1 MSRGAARN
9 RESRNGA
16 FRCTFE
22 IVTAELLDHLQ
33 HALTSAYAIEREL
46 AGGGMS
52 RVFVAEE
59 RALGR
64 RVVVKVLSPDLAA
77 GVSVERFRREIQVTA
92 RLQHPHI
99 VPILSAGEMDGLPF
113 YTMPFVEGESLR
125 VRLVRVGAMGVGHVV
140 NIVRD
145 VARALEFAHEKGIVH
160 RDIKP
165 DNILLAGESATVTD
179 FGIAKA
185 IAAARVTE
193 ADDALTMLGVAL
205 GTPQYMAPEQIAADP
220 MIDRRADLYSLG
232 CVAYELLAGEPP
244 FAGRSSSALFRAHLL
259 EEPPPIAA
267 KRTDVPEALVE
278 LITRCLAK
286 DPALRPAC
294 ARDLLALLDR
304 ASSVVATSATGA
316 APARDALAIAVLPF
330 ANVNADAEGEHF
342 ADGLTEE
349 VITDLSML
357 KMLRVTSRQS
367 AMRFKGSDKDVRA
380 IARELG
386 TRYVLTGSV
395 RRAGTNLRV
404 TAQLVD
410 ASSDTQLWAE
420 KYSGSLDDVF
430 DIQEKLSRH
439 IVEALRLRLT
449 PDEEKRIAERP
460 MRDVRAYE
468 YYLLAR
474 QQIWSFTGPSLERG
488 LQLIRQARDI
498 VGESELLLA
507 AEGLIYWQYV
517 NVGLVPVDRYDEYLQ
532 KANVCVTRMFE
543 LNPASA
549 KGFSLRGSI
558 RMHRADAPGAM
569 EDFKRALVLDRNDP
583 EALLWLGY
591 GYAVAG
597 RGPMARALMERLQ
610 QVDPLTSINQ
620 TMFGMVAMF
629 DGHHDEAL
637 RWTQRSVDVD
647 PGNPTTRM
655 VHALALAANGRAD
668 DARGLL
674 FAVASEKATMAWAR
688 LACAMAYAL
697 SGDREQVLTSITA
710 DLREAAAWD
719 DVFSWWM
726 ADCYA
731 LVGERAAALD
741 CVQRMIELGMFN
753 YPFLAEHEPFLA
765 SIRGE
770 PRFGTLL
777 EQARKLWVAFEP

>member
-1 MSRGAARN
+1 MP
-9 RESRNGA
+9 
-16 FRCTFE
+16 
-22 IVTAELLDHLQ
+22 AELRDHLQ
-33 HALTSAYAIEREL
+33 HVLTNAYTIEREL

-77 GVSVERFRREIQVTA
+77 GVNAERFRREIQVTA

-125 VRLVRVGAMGVGHVV
+125 VRLTRTGAMGVAQVV

-145 VARALEFAHEKGIVH
+145 VARALEFAHEKGVVH

-165 DNILLAGESATVTD
+165 DNILLAGDSATVTD

-185 IAAARVTE
+185 IAASRVTDGE
-193 ADDALTMLGVAL
+193 EALTQLGIAL

-220 MIDRRADLYSLG
+220 DIDHRADLYSLG
-232 CVAYELLAGEPP
+232 CVAYELFAGETP
-244 FAGRSSSALFRAHLL
+244 FAGRSGAALFRAHLL
-259 EEPPPIAA
+259 EEPARITA
-267 KRTDVPEALVE
+267 KRADVQEALCE
-278 LITRCLAK
+278 LIALCLAK
-286 DPALRPAC
+286 DPAHRPSS
-294 ARDLLALLDR
+294 ARDVLVLLDR
-304 ASSVVATSATGA
+304 ATAVGAATGA
-316 APARDALAIAVLPF
+316 VIAREALTIAVLPF
-330 ANVNADAEGEHF
+330 SNVNADAEGEHF
-342 ADGLTEE
+342 ADGLTDE

-367 AMRFKGSDKDVRA
+367 AMRLKGTDKDVRA

-386 TRYVLTGSV
+386 TRFVLTGSV

-410 ASSDTQLWAE
+410 ATSDAQVWAD
-420 KYSGSLDDVF
+420 KYTGTIDDVF

-449 PDEEKRIAERP
+449 PDEDERMAERP
-460 MRDVRAYE
+460 IRDVRAYE

-474 QQIWSFTGPSLERG
+474 QQIWSFTASSLQRG
-488 LQLIRQARDI
+488 LQLIRQAQDI
-498 VGESELLLA
+498 VGESELLLS

-517 NVGLVPVDRYDEYLQ
+517 NVGLVPVEQYDEYLQ
-532 KANVCVTRMFE
+532 RADACASRMLTMNAN
-543 LNPASA
+543 SA
-549 KGFSLRGSI
+549 KAHSLRGSV
-558 RMHRADAPGAM
+558 RMHRADSKGAM

-591 GYAVAG
+591 LYAVAG
-597 RGPMARALMERLQ
+597 RVAMARALMERLQ

-620 TMFGMVAMF
+620 TMTGIVAMF
-629 DGHHDEAL
+629 DGNYEEAL
-637 RWTQRSVDVD
+637 RWTQRSVDID
-647 PGNPTTRM
+647 PANPTSRM
-655 VHALALAANGRAD
+655 MHAHALAANGHID

-674 FAVASEKATMAWAR
+674 QSVASEKPTMAWAR
-688 LACAMAYAL
+688 LASAMAFAL
-697 SGDREQVLTSITA
+697 SGNREQVLTSITP
-710 DLREAAAWD
+710 DLRDAAATD
-719 DVFSWWM
+719 DIFSWWM

-731 LVGERAAALD
+731 LVGEREAALD
-741 CVQRMIELGMFN
+741 CVDRMIRLGMVN
-753 YPFLAEHEPFLA
+753 YPFLAQHEPFIA
-765 SIRGE
+765 PVRSE
-770 PRFGTLL
+770 PRFAELL
-777 EQARKLWVAFEP
+777 GRAKRQWDAFEP

>member
-1 MSRGAARN
+1 MP
-9 RESRNGA
+9 
-16 FRCTFE
+16 
-22 IVTAELLDHLQ
+22 VELRDHLQ
-33 HALTSAYAIEREL
+33 QALTDAYTLEREL

-77 GVSVERFRREIQVTA
+77 GVNAERFRREIQLTA

-125 VRLVRVGAMGVGHVV
+125 VRLVRTGAMGVAQVV

-145 VARALEFAHEKGIVH
+145 VARALEFAHEKGVVH

-179 FGIAKA
+179 FGIGKA
-185 IAAARVTE
+185 IAAARVASTDE
-193 ADDALTMLGVAL
+193 ALTELGIAL

-220 MIDRRADLYSLG
+220 AIDHRADLYSLG
-232 CVAYELLAGEPP
+232 CVAYELLAGETP
-244 FAGRSSSALFRAHLL
+244 FAGRSGAALFRAHLL
-259 EEPPPIAA
+259 EEPARITA
-267 KRTDVPEALVE
+267 KRADVPEPFCE
-278 LITRCLAK
+278 LIALCLAK
-286 DPALRPAC
+286 DPAHRPAS
-294 ARDLLALLDR
+294 ARGVLALLER
-304 ASSVVATSATGA
+304 ASTVVGSTATGVVI
-316 APARDALAIAVLPF
+316 AREALTIAVLPF
-330 ANVNADAEGEHF
+330 SNVNADAEGEHF
-342 ADGLTEE
+342 ADGLTDE

-367 AMRFKGSDKDVRA
+367 AMRLKGSDKDVRT

-386 TRYVLTGSV
+386 TRFVLTGSV
-395 RRAGTNLRV
+395 RRAGANLRV

-410 ASSDTQLWAE
+410 ATSDAPVWAE
-420 KYSGSLDDVF
+420 KFSGTLDDVF

-449 PDEEKRIAERP
+449 PDEDERMAERP
-460 MRDVRAYE
+460 IRDVRAYE

-474 QQIWSFTGPSLERG
+474 QQIWSFTGPSLQRG
-488 LQLIRQARDI
+488 LQLIRQAQDI
-498 VGESELLLA
+498 VGESELLLS

-532 KANVCVTRMFE
+532 KADACAARM
-543 LNPASA
+543 LTMNANSA
-549 KGFSLRGSI
+549 KAHSLRGSV
-558 RMHRADAPGAM
+558 RMHRADAKGAM

-591 GYAVAG
+591 EYAVAG
-597 RGPMARALMERLQ
+597 RVAMARALMERLQ

-620 TMFGMVAMF
+620 TMSGIVAMF
-629 DGHHDEAL
+629 EGNYEEAL
-637 RWTQRSVDVD
+637 RWTQRSVDID
-647 PGNPTTRM
+647 PGNPTSRM
-655 VHALALAANGRAD
+655 MHAHALAANGRVD

-674 FAVASEKATMAWAR
+674 QTVASEKPTMAWAR
-688 LACAMAYAL
+688 LACAMAFAL
-697 SGDREQVLTSITA
+697 SGDREQVLTSITP
-710 DLREAAAWD
+710 DLRDAAASD
-719 DVFSWWM
+719 DIFSWWM

-731 LVGERAAALD
+731 LVGEHDAALE
-741 CVQRMIELGMFN
+741 CVARMIDLGMFN
-753 YPFLAEHEPFLA
+753 YPFLAQHEPFIS

-770 PRFGTLL
+770 RRFAQLL
-777 EQARKLWVAFEP
+777 ERAKRKWDAFEP

>member
-1 MSRGAARN
+1 MHIP
-9 RESRNGA
+9 E
-16 FRCTFE
+16 
-22 IVTAELLDHLQ
+22 VTAELLDHLQ
-33 HALTSAYAIEREL
+33 TALTDAYVVEREL

-77 GVSVERFRREIQVTA
+77 GVNVERFRREIQLTA

-99 VPILSAGEMDGLPF
+99 VPILSAGEMNGLPF

-125 VRLVRVGAMGVGHVV
+125 VRLVRIGAMGVGQVV
-140 NIVRD
+140 NILRD
-145 VARALEFAHEKGIVH
+145 VARALDFAHEKGIVH

-165 DNILLAGESATVTD
+165 DNILLAGASATVTD

-185 IAAARVTE
+185 IAASRVGD
-193 ADDALTMLGVAL
+193 DDALTQLGIAL

-220 MIDRRADLYSLG
+220 AIDHRADLYSLG
-232 CVAYELLAGEPP
+232 CVAYELLAGETP
-244 FAGRSSSALFRAHLL
+244 FAGLPPAGLFRAHLL
-259 EEPPPIAA
+259 EKPAAITA
-267 KRTDVPEALVE
+267 KRADVPETLEIV
-278 LITRCLAK
+278 ISRCLAK
-286 DPALRPAC
+286 DPALRPPS
-294 ARDLLALLDR
+294 ARDVLALLD
-304 ASSVVATSATGA
+304 STSAIVASTITVGS
-316 APARDALAIAVLPF
+316 AREALTIAVLPF
-330 ANVNADAEGEHF
+330 VNLDGDAESEHF
-342 ADGLTEE
+342 ADGLTDE

-367 AMRFKGSDKDVRA
+367 AMRLKGSDKDVRT

-386 TRYVLTGSV
+386 TRYVLTGGV
-395 RRAGTNLRV
+395 RRAANNLRV

-410 ASSDTQLWAE
+410 ASSDAPVWAE
-420 KYSGSLDDVF
+420 KYSGTLDDVF

-460 MRDVRAYE
+460 IRDVRAYE

-474 QQIWSFTGPSLERG
+474 QQIWSFTAPSLERG
-488 LQLIRQARDI
+488 LQLIRQAQAI

-517 NVGLVPVDRYDEYLQ
+517 NVGLVPVDQYDEYLQ
-532 KANVCVTRMFE
+532 RAEACAARMFE
-543 LNPASA
+543 LNPESA
-549 KGFSLRGSI
+549 KAFALRGSI
-558 RMHRADAPGAM
+558 RMQGADRRGAI

-597 RGPMARALMERLQ
+597 RVPLARALMERLQ

-620 TMFGMVAMF
+620 TMCGIVAMF
-629 DGHHDEAL
+629 DGQYEEAL
-637 RWTQRSVDVD
+637 RWTERSVEAD

-655 VHALALAANGRAD
+655 MHAHALAANGRGD
-668 DARGLL
+668 DARRVLL
-674 FAVASEKATMAWAR
+674 TVQREESTMAWAR
-688 LACAMAYAL
+688 LACAMAFAL
-697 SGDREQVLTSITA
+697 SGDREQMLRSITP
-710 DLREAAAWD
+710 DLRDAAQRD
-719 DVFSWWM
+719 EIFSWWL
-726 ADCYA
+726 ADCHVLA
-731 LVGERAAALD
+731 GERDAALD
-741 CVQRMIELGMFN
+741 DVQRMIDLGMFN
-753 YPFLAEHEPFLA
+753 YPFLAQHEPFLA
-765 SIRGE
+765 PIRGE
-770 PRFGTLL
+770 PRFRDLL
-777 EQARKLWVAFEP
+777 ERARSLWDSFTP

>member
-1 MSRGAARN
+1 
-9 RESRNGA
+9 
-16 FRCTFE
+16 
-22 IVTAELLDHLQ
+22 VTTELLDHLQ
-33 HALTSAYAIEREL
+33 TALTSAYAIEREL

-77 GVSVERFRREIQVTA
+77 GVSVERFRREIQLTA
-92 RLQHPHI
+92 RLQHPHV
-99 VPILSAGEMDGLPF
+99 VPILSVGEMDGLPF

-125 VRLVRVGAMGVGHVV
+125 VRLVRMGAMGVGHVV

-165 DNILLAGESATVTD
+165 DNVLLAGESATVTD

-185 IAAARVTE
+185 IAAARAAD
-193 ADDALTMLGVAL
+193 ADDELTQLGIAL

-220 MIDRRADLYSLG
+220 AIDHRADLYSLG
-232 CVAYELLAGEPP
+232 CVAYELLAGETP
-244 FAGRSSSALFRAHLL
+244 FAGLSSAALFRAHLL
-259 EEPPPIAA
+259 DEPARITT
-267 KRTDVPEALVE
+267 KRSDVPEAFCE
-278 LITRCLAK
+278 LIAQCLAK
-286 DPALRPAC
+286 DPARRPSS
-294 ARDLLALLDR
+294 ARDVLALLER
-304 ASSVVATSATGA
+304 ASSLVATSATGTA
-316 APARDALAIAVLPF
+316 LARDALTIAVLPF
-330 ANVNADAEGEHF
+330 ANVNADTEGEHF

-367 AMRFKGSDKDVRA
+367 AMRLKGSDKDVRS

-395 RRAGTNLRV
+395 RRAGANLRV

-410 ASSDTQLWAE
+410 ASSDTQVWAE

-460 MRDVRAYE
+460 IRDVRAYE

-488 LQLIRQARDI
+488 LQLIRQAQEI

-507 AEGLIYWQYV
+507 AEGLIYWQKV
-517 NVGLVPVDRYDEYLQ
+517 NVGLVPVERYDEYLQ
-532 KANVCVTRMFE
+532 KAGACATRMVE

-549 KGFSLRGSI
+549 KAHSLRGAI
-558 RMHRADAPGAM
+558 RMHRADPRGAM
-569 EDFKRALVLDRNDP
+569 EDFKRALALDRNDP

-591 GYAVAG
+591 AYAVAG
-597 RGPMARALMERLQ
+597 RVPMARALMERLQ

-629 DGHHDEAL
+629 DGRYDEAL

-674 FAVASEKATMAWAR
+674 HMVASEKPTMAWAR
-688 LACAMAYAL
+688 LACAMAFAL
-697 SGDREQVLTSITA
+697 AGDREQVLTSITA
-710 DLREAAAWD
+710 DLRDAAAWD

-731 LVGERAAALD
+731 LVGAREPALD

-753 YPFLAEHEPFLA
+753 YPFLAQHDPFLA
-765 SIRGE
+765 PLRGE
-770 PRFGTLL
+770 PRFAALL
-777 EQARKLWVAFEP
+777 EQARKQWVAFEP

>member
-1 MSRGAARN
+1 M
-9 RESRNGA
+9 
-16 FRCTFE
+16 T
-22 IVTAELLDHLQ
+22 TELRDHLQ
-33 HALTSAYAIEREL
+33 AALTSAYAVEREL

-77 GVSVERFRREIQVTA
+77 GVNVERFRREIQLTA

-125 VRLVRVGAMGVGHVV
+125 VRLVRTGAMGIGHVV
-140 NIVRD
+140 NILRD
-145 VARALEFAHEKGIVH
+145 VARALDFAHEKGVVH

-165 DNILLAGESATVTD
+165 DNILLAGDSATVTD

-185 IAAARVTE
+185 IAASRVGDE
-193 ADDALTMLGVAL
+193 EDLTMLGIAL

-220 MIDRRADLYSLG
+220 AIDCRADLYSLG
-232 CVAYELLAGEPP
+232 CVAYELLAGETP
-244 FAGRSSSALFRAHLL
+244 FAGLAPSALFRAHLL
-259 EEPPPIAA
+259 DQPTPITA
-267 KRTDVPEALVE
+267 KRTDVPDALAQ
-278 LITRCLAK
+278 LIDRCLEK
-286 DPALRPAC
+286 DPALRPSC
-294 ARDLLALLDR
+294 GRDVLALLER

-330 ANVNADAEGEHF
+330 SNLDADAEGEHF
-342 ADGLTEE
+342 ADGLTDE

-367 AMRFKGSDKDVRA
+367 AMRLKGSDKDVRT

-404 TAQLVD
+404 TAQLAD
-410 ASSDTQLWAE
+410 ATSDAQVWAE

-439 IVEALRLRLT
+439 IVEALRIRLT

-460 MRDVRAYE
+460 IRDVRAYE

-474 QQIWSFTGPSLERG
+474 HEIWSFTGPSLERG
-488 LQLIRQARDI
+488 LQLIRQAQDI

-517 NVGLVPVDRYDEYLQ
+517 NVGLVPVERYDEYLE
-532 KANVCVTRMFE
+532 KGEACAARMLE
-543 LNPASA
+543 LNPESA
-549 KGFSLRGSI
+549 KAYSIRGSV
-558 RMHRADAPGAM
+558 RMHRADPRGSL

-597 RGPMARALMERLQ
+597 RVPLARALMERLQ
-610 QVDPLTSINQ
+610 QVDPLTSINLS
-620 TMFGMVAMF
+620 MCGIVAMF
-629 DGHHDEAL
+629 DGHYEEAL

-655 VHALALAANGRAD
+655 MHANALAANGRVD

-674 FAVASEKATMAWAR
+674 HTVANEKPTMAWAR
-688 LACAMAYAL
+688 LACAMADAL
-697 SGDREQVLTSITA
+697 SGDRERVLKSITP

-719 DVFSWWM
+719 DIFSWWM

-741 CVQRMIELGMFN
+741 CVERMIELGMIN
-753 YPFLAEHEPFLA
+753 YPFLAQHEPFIA
-765 SIRGE
+765 PIRGE
-770 PRFGTLL
+770 PRFTALM
-777 EQARKLWVAFEP
+777 ERARKQWDAFVP